1 MCVCMNA
8 YMYVYAVCM
17 CVMSICVGAC
27 VCAHVCKCDKHVH
40 VCAHTVHV
48 YRLCHGTVHPY
59 STIHTCTHTHTHPA
73 KGEQARATPHSLLP
87 LTLRSVYF
95 SSTLCSLNRHSR
107 PVAVS
112 VYVVL
117 ERRPR
122 PQATATKQLSCRSPS
137 NAERPFNGSAAL
149 DWGGGRTGQGNITLP
164 VRDKESLATVTF
176 LLTHC

>member
-1 MCVCMNA
+1 MCVHV
-8 YMYVYAVCM
+8 YVYMCACM
-17 CVMSICVGAC
+17 CMCTCVGAC
-27 VCAHVCKCDKHVH
+27 VCAHVCKCDRHVH
-40 VCAHTVHV
+40 VSAHTVHV

-59 STIHTCTHTHTHPA
+59 STIHTCTHTHIRA
-73 KGEQARATPHSLLP
+73 KGEQARATPQSLLP

-149 DWGGGRTGQGNITLP
+149 DWGGGRTGQ
-164 VRDKESLATVTF
+164 AT
-176 LLTHC
+176 